1 MYYLSLMFNK
11 SIVIPLFLSI
21 FLFSCA
27 KTDPIT
33 GEKVLIEQDPRKKAR
48 EFVEK
53 DGSILGGIGIGNKQT
68 NTFEFASSNVLWR
81 ATLKTLDFLPLSNT
95 DYSGGVIVYDW
106 YSEKDEKEQIKI
118 SVRFLDNDLKSSSIQ
133 ILGHKKICDNSGKCF
148 TKSIERNLSEE
159 IKDSIISAARLI
171 KIEDTKKEKK

>member
-53 DGSILGGIGIGNKQT
+53 EGSILGGIGIGNKQT

-95 DYSGGVIVYDW
+95 DYSGGVIVY
-106 YSEKDEKEQIKI
+106 EK
-118 SVRFLDNDLKSSSIQ
+118 
-133 ILGHKKICDNSGKCF
+133 
-148 TKSIERNLSEE
+148 
-159 IKDSIISAARLI
+159 
-171 KIEDTKKEKK
+171 

>member
-1 MYYLSLMFNK
+1 MFSK
-11 SIVIPLFLSI
+11 FIAIPLLFSV

-48 EFVEK
+48 EFADKE
-53 DGSILGGIGIGNKQT
+53 GGILGGLGVGNKQT
-68 NTFEFASSNVLWR
+68 TTFEFASSNVLWR
-81 ATLKTLDFLPLSNT
+81 ATLKTLDFLPLSNA

-106 YSEKDEKEQIKI
+106 YSEKDDKEQIKI
-118 SVRFLDNDLKSSSIQ
+118 SVRFLDNDLKSSSLQ
-133 ILGHKKICDNSGKCF
+133 ILGHKKICDNNGKCF